1 MTATF
6 FVAHCPY
13 SPHSMISGLR
23 HNFLFSTPLLAVVGW
38 LLMSSMVWTVLTEPP
53 LSGVFWP
60 ADIHATVVAAFGG
73 SLTTSLSGQIE
84 TSLDW
89 TSVALGLAGT
99 LVVAAA
105 IAGITQAAGKVPPDA
120 TSPTNRTATVAAQSG
135 LSAVSVPWL
144 FAGIW
149 LTAWLSVT
157 MLLNPALMSFL
168 VTTTPLWTALIV
180 AASLSRF
187 VGALVTFRADSDA
200 ASIPMAKSRCECI
213 IVVFAAVAWVAVS
226 FWINERLYAGLL
238 VPHGDSAM
246 YEEHLWNVWHGKGFR
261 SYLDQG
267 LFLGEHIQVI
277 HLLLL
282 PLHMLW
288 PSYLM
293 LELAASASLAMCV
306 IPIYSIARRH
316 TGSNRAAMWLALA
329 WLLFFPMHFLD
340 IAIDLKTLRPSCYG
354 LPFLFWGID
363 FAERRRLVRA
373 SLCLLLALTTQED
386 FALVVGSIGAVLW
399 LTDRGRMVTAPDCRR
414 FSIWSLSVL
423 LFAVVY
429 VLVAVLVVIP
439 YFRGGAVV
447 HYSRYFGNLGN
458 NPSDLLR
465 TTFTDPLKV
474 LSVLFSLRTLYYVLV
489 LTVPLGLS
497 PWRRPVFLLAGV
509 ATFGMLS
516 LIQLGNGPGVD
527 PDPDSDQATS
537 LSELPPIP
545 YHHFHAPLL
554 PVIFWA
560 AAAGLRPRQPS
571 ASGACQPSEDH
582 RSHPRPDSC
591 SAQAPEKSLPNH
603 RRPGSIITLA
613 LRVWVDFPGTSADR
627 ARFVFFCALATAVTG
642 SMMPVGVNFWSAG
655 SSVGWSRLSQPS
667 RRAAAFEKVL
677 AQLPISARVA
687 STDYVH
693 TRLTHFER
701 SYDYSDYLR
710 AVNNYQPGVPADT
723 DYIVIDT
730 SHPYSRVRTL
740 AEVRELQTEP
750 DKWDVLP
757 DETNG
762 LFIVLKRRHSL

>member
-1 MTATF
+1 MSSA
-6 FVAHCPY
+6 
-13 SPHSMISGLR
+13 LR
-23 HNFLFSTPLLAVVGW
+23 HKSVLSTLLIAAVGW
-38 LLMSSMVWTVLTEPP
+38 LLMSSMVWTLLSEPS
-53 LSGVFWP
+53 LSGVFWRI
-60 ADIHATVVAAFGG
+60 DIHASVVAVSGG
-73 SLTTSLSGQIE
+73 SLTTSLSGQPG
-84 TSLDW
+84 TALDW
-89 TSVALGLAGT
+89 SSVALRLAGT
-99 LVVAAA
+99 VIAAAA
-105 IAGITQAAGKVPPDA
+105 IAGILEAVRRVRPDA
-120 TSPTNRTATVAAQSG
+120 TTNTRRRTIDAALTG
-135 LSAVSVPWL
+135 VSAISVPWL
-144 FAGIW
+144 LAGIW
-149 LTAWLSVT
+149 LTAWLGVT
-157 MLLNPALMSFL
+157 MLINPALMSLF

-187 VGALVTFRADSDA
+187 AGSLTSFRAHPGADE
-200 ASIPMAKSRCECI
+200 IRITRGRGECI
-213 IVVFAAVAWVAVS
+213 IVFLAALAWVAVS
-226 FWINERLYAGLL
+226 FRLNERLYAGLL

-293 LELAASASLAMCV
+293 MELAASTSLAVCV
-306 IPIYSIARRH
+306 IPICSIARRH
-316 TGSNRAAMWLALA
+316 SGNDRAAMWLALA

-373 SLCLLLALTTQED
+373 SVCLLIALTTQED
-386 FALVVGSIGAVLW
+386 FALIVGPIGAVLW
-399 LTDRGRMVTAPDCRR
+399 LTARSQSCSATERRR
-414 FSIWSLSVL
+414 FAVWCLSVL
-423 LFAVVY
+423 VFSAAY
-429 VLVAVLVVIP
+429 VLLAVLVVIP

-458 NPSDLLR
+458 SPGDLVH
-465 TTFTDPLKV
+465 TAITDPLRV
-474 LSVLFSLRTLYYVLV
+474 LDVFFSLRTLFYLLV
-489 LTVPLGLS
+489 LTVPLGLC
-497 PWRRPVFLLAGV
+497 PWRRPMVLLAGV

-516 LIQLGNGPGVD
+516 LIQLGNGAVAD
-527 PDPDSDQATS
+527 PRHASEENAS

-560 AAAGLRPRQPS
+560 AAAGLRTRHMP
-571 ASGACQPSEDH
+571 ASGGCQPSEDT
-582 RSHPRPDSC
+582 RSSSRPESP
-591 SAQAPEKSLPNH
+591 SARTVRNSVPKH
-603 RRPGSIITLA
+603 HRPGLTVEFFRRCWSD
-613 LRVWVDFPGTSADR
+613 VPGTAADR

-642 SMMPVGVNFWSAG
+642 SMMPVGATFWSAESPFG
-655 SSVGWSRLSQPS
+655 RSRLYVPGP
-667 RRAAAFEKVL
+667 RAAALDKVL
-677 AQLPISARVA
+677 AQIPLLARVA

-723 DYIVIDT
+723 DIIVIDT
-730 SHPYSRVRTL
+730 RHPYSRVHSL

-757 DETNG
+757 DDTDG
-762 LFIVLKRRHSL
+762 LFIVLKRRQSP